1 MQGLCEMFKF
11 FPFLKRKEPLRNIH
25 DKICGPNVQKA
36 RDITEN
42 HLEIKIGDVLVKITR
57 NSGIPL
63 TNELTAVIPR
73 AEIRRKLYYN
83 GKLAAEEEII
93 LSSITLVDSPLRQSN
108 KT

>member
-57 NSGIPL
+57 NSGIP
-63 TNELTAVIPR
+63 R